1 MATDIKFS
9 IYEAPNCKTI
19 TFIETTGEYNVS
31 SNPNG
36 WGTPNEETSDATA
49 ATLTLVGPDGTTYPS
64 IDLEALS
71 SFPKDDSTEVVIN
84 STDLLSTMTSFVD
97 GQWKIT
103 YSVTTSTTTYTKTV
117 MFFFTCQ
124 IEKVIDKLLAKLDIN
139 DCECKPGQIEEILK
153 LTAYADAMKY
163 AIGGGNLTEANEIL
177 KTLNRLSQCC

>member
-9 IYEAPNCKTI
+9 IYEAANCKTI

-36 WGTPNEETSDATA
+36 WGAPNEETSDATA

-71 SFPKDDSTEVVIN
+71 NFPKDDSTEAIIN
-84 STDLLSTMTSFVD
+84 STDLLSTMTSFAD

-117 MFFFTCQ
+117 VFFFTCQ
-124 IEKVIDKLLAKLDIN
+124 IEKVVDKLLAKLDVN
-139 DCECKPGQIEEILK
+139 DCECKPGQIEEVLK
-153 LTAYADAMKY
+153 LTAYIDAMKY
-163 AIGGGNLTEANEIL
+163 AIGGANLTEANEIL